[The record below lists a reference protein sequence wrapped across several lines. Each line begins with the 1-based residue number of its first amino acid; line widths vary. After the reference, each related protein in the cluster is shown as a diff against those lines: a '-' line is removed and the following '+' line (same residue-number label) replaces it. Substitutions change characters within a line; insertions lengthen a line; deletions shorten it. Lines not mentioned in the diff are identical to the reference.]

1 MSGELLD
8 LELED
13 VDGNVRRLG
22 DVAPGR
28 PLVLVLVRY
37 YGCMPCRD
45 YLGQVEAA
53 RDEIER
59 MGFGVVGIGVAAD
72 YQAKALMDGG
82 IGYDLLLDAGRAIFD
97 ALSLGRFPWWRLT
110 APTTWLKYLRAA
122 KGARQGRITGHPLQ
136 SPGLAVL
143 DPTGESLF
151 VHRGKTLGDYPSIE
165 RLLEVLGSLRPR
177 AA

>member
-1 MSGELLD
+1 MSGEVLG

-13 VDGNVRRLG
+13 VDGAVRRLG
-22 DVAPGR
+22 DVVPGR
-28 PLVLVLVRY
+28 PLVVVLVRY

-45 YLGQVEAA
+45 YLGQVEAV

-59 MGFGVVGIGVAAD
+59 MGFGVVGVGVAAD

-82 IGYDLLLDAGRAIFD
+82 IGYDLLVDPGRALFD
-97 ALSLGRFPWWRLT
+97 ALSLGRFPWWRL
-110 APTTWLKYLRAA
+110 ALPTTWVKYLRAA

-143 DPTGESLF
+143 DRTGELLF
-151 VHRGKTLGDYPSIE
+151 AHRGETLGDYPKIE
-165 RLLEVLGSLRPR
+165 RLLGVLASL
-177 AA
+177 